1 MVKVDGSRPAGFSQ
15 IAVLDPEEPD
25 RLNLLAIDT
34 STNRALVALARGDVR
49 AESRHEGGGRH
60 GRDLLPAIAG
70 LLESVGLTP
79 RSLDAIAVGLG
90 PGSYTGLR
98 VGLTAAKT
106 LAFALGKPLVGVE
119 SFAAVAPNA
128 PLDARSIFVVGDAQ
142 RGDLYVASFA
152 RPSTGAPIET
162 VGSIRVVE
170 MTAWAAALE
179 PGSCVLGA
187 NLDRLRLTWPGH
199 VNLGTTEQGHPSA
212 DALID
217 LGLSSLGSGDHVSP
231 HAIEPSY
238 IRRSAAEDQWDRIA

>member
-1 MVKVDGSRPAGFSQ
+1 
-15 IAVLDPEEPD
+15 
-25 RLNLLAIDT
+25 LNLLAIDT

-49 AESRHEGGGRH
+49 RESHHEGGGRH

-70 LLESVGLTP
+70 LLESAGLTP
-79 RSLDAIAVGLG
+79 QDLDAIAVGLG

-128 PLDARSIFVVGDAQ
+128 PLEARSIYVIGDAQ
-142 RGDLYVASFA
+142 RGDLYVARFTKEPEDDSP
-152 RPSTGAPIET
+152 RSLGPIE
-162 VGSIRVVE
+162 VVE
-170 MTAWAAALE
+170 MTSWVASLE

-187 NLDRLRLTWPGH
+187 NLDRLRVNWPEH
-199 VNLGTTEQGHPSA
+199 VLLGTSDQGHPST

-217 LGLSSLGSGDHVSP
+217 LGLAAIRSGRLVSP

-238 IRRSAAEDQWDRIA
+238 IRRSAAEDQWDRLA